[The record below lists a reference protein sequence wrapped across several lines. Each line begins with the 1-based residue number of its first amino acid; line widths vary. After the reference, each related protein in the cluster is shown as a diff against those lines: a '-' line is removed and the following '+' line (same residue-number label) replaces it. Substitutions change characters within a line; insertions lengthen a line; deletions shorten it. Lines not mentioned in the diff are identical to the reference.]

1 MPFTPDQD
9 QNLRRHHALGRF
21 SELPA
26 AMYARLC
33 DRREL
38 DLRHAVRETALEVR
52 LPRPRTRIDLAAF
65 AADLR

>member
-9 QNLRRHHALGRF
+9 QDLRRRHGLGRF
-21 SELPA
+21 GELPA

-33 DRREL
+33 DLREI
-38 DLRHAVRETALEVR
+38 DLRHAVREPTLEVR
-52 LPRPRTRIDLAAF
+52 LPRQRIRADLSAF